1 MFYLSCPPNI
11 SLPAPPRYSCNTVY
25 ISYTPQKVPRGTTHV
40 LLSRKFIRCFT
51 MECLVWNTL
60 HAKTRYKIPKIFDSS
75 QKLISPIF
83 TAQKVPYA
91 KAELKNISHF

>member
-1 MFYLSCPPNI
+1 
-11 SLPAPPRYSCNTVY
+11 
-25 ISYTPQKVPRGTTHV
+25 
-40 LLSRKFIRCFT
+40 

-91 KAELKNISHF
+91 KAELKNISHFWEWTEEKIQNFQMKRSYYCP